1 MKAGPTPVVVC
12 VIGKKKSGK
21 TTTTVG
27 LIRELSS
34 RGHRVMSAKHGH
46 HFELD
51 HEGTDSWRHRHE
63 GGAARVAMSGPDR
76 VAVMGDWGSTEEE
89 PLEALVD
96 RYLFDADIVVAE
108 GFKTSSARKIEVYR
122 RATHEDPLYGIDP
135 VRDATYLAVL
145 TDVPDFDVH
154 VPVLDMDDAARFHRL
169 ADLVE
174 TLLPDPGRA

>member
-1 MKAGPTPVVVC
+1 MPVVVC

-27 LIRELSS
+27 LVRELAA

-63 GGAARVAMSGPDR
+63 GGATRVAMSGPDT
-76 VAVMGDWGSTEEE
+76 VAVMGDWSEAEEE
-89 PLEALVD
+89 SLETLVD
-96 RYLFDADIVVAE
+96 RYLSDADIVVAE

-122 RATHEDPLYGIDP
+122 RATHDDPLYGLDP
-135 VRDATYLAVL
+135 ERDATYLAVL
-145 TDVPDFDVH
+145 SDVPDFDVH
-154 VPVLDMDDAARFHRL
+154 VPLLDVDDASRFRRL

-174 TLLPDPGRA
+174 TLLPDLGRA

>member
-1 MKAGPTPVVVC
+1 LTAGPTPVVVC

-27 LIRELSS
+27 LVRELSS

-63 GGAARVAMSGPDR
+63 GGVTRVAISGPDT
-76 VAVMGDWGSTEEE
+76 VAVMGDWGEAEEE
-89 PLEALVD
+89 SLETLVD
-96 RYLFDADIVVAE
+96 RYLSDADIVVAE

-122 RATHEDPLYGIDP
+122 RATHDDPLYGIDP
-135 VRDATYLAVL
+135 DRDATYLAVL
-145 TDVPDFDVH
+145 TDVPDFDAH
-154 VPVLDMDDAARFHRL
+154 VPVLDVDDAARFRRL

-174 TLLPDPGRA
+174 TFLPDQGRA